1 MTPALALLCLAGAAL
16 LDILANLLL
25 KASDGFRRP
34 LPGLAALALV
44 LCAFG
49 LLGLSLR
56 AVPLSVAYAVW
67 GGLGIVGAALLSRN
81 LEGLRFTPRAWAGL
95 ALILGS
101 VAVLHLAE
109 GGQP

>member
-1 MTPALALLCLAGAAL
+1 MTAPLALLCLVCAAAL
-16 LDILANLLL
+16 DIWANVLL
-25 KASDGFRRP
+25 KRSDGFRRP
-34 LPGLAALALV
+34 WPGMAALGLV

-67 GGLGIVGAALLSRN
+67 GGFGIVGAALLSRHMD
-81 LEGLRFTPRAWAGL
+81 GVRFTPAAWAGL

-101 VAVLHLAE
+101 VLVLHLAH
-109 GGQP
+109 

>member
-34 LPGLAALALV
+34 LPGVAALLLV
-44 LCAFG
+44 LVAFG

-56 AVPLSVAYAVW
+56 AVPLGVAYAVW
-67 GGLGIVGAALLSRN
+67 GGLGIVGAALLSRK
-81 LEGLRFTPRAWAGL
+81 LEGVRFTPRAWAGL
-95 ALILGS
+95 VMILGS
-101 VAVLHLAE
+101 LILLHL
-109 GGQP
+109 GG

>member
-1 MTPALALLCLAGAAL
+1 MTPALALLCLAGAAG

-25 KASDGFRRP
+25 KRSDGFRHP
-34 LPGLAALALV
+34 LPGVLALLLV
-44 LCAFG
+44 LAAFG

-67 GGLGIVGAALLSRN
+67 GGLGIVGAALLSRR
-81 LEGLRFTPRAWAGL
+81 LEGVQFTPRAWAGL

-101 VAVLHLAE
+101 VTVLHL
-109 GGQP
+109 GH